1 MEIKLIKKRGR
12 KNQVEKER
20 RFEVDSVD
28 TRG

>member
-1 MEIKLIKKRGR
+1 MKIKLIKKRGR

-20 RFEVDSVD
+20 FEIDSVD